1 MDFSSSSGSF
11 DWTVLPFCE
20 HTVVD
25 GLKKALVHE
34 KSIRKILTPQKPRK
48 CVKSHLEALWTL
60 AGGEV
65 VAGDTL
71 GVGAA
76 LLEPEAGVRA
86 ETRPTLLQHGT

>member
-1 MDFSSSSGSF
+1 M
-11 DWTVLPFCE
+11 L
-20 HTVVD
+20 
-25 GLKKALVHE
+25 
-34 KSIRKILTPQKPRK
+34 
-48 CVKSHLEALWTL
+48 SHLESLGTL

-86 ETRPTLLQHGT
+86 EARPTLLQHGALAQLVHNINTRDCCLLLVVSPQD

>member
-1 MDFSSSSGSF
+1 MS
-11 DWTVLPFCE
+11 
-20 HTVVD
+20 
-25 GLKKALVHE
+25 
-34 KSIRKILTPQKPRK
+34 
-48 CVKSHLEALWTL
+48 SHLESLGTL

-86 ETRPTLLQHGT
+86 EARPTLLQHGALAQLVHNITRVTVVCCLLLVVSPQN

>member
-1 MDFSSSSGSF
+1 M
-11 DWTVLPFCE
+11 
-20 HTVVD
+20 
-25 GLKKALVHE
+25 
-34 KSIRKILTPQKPRK
+34 
-48 CVKSHLEALWTL
+48 KSHLEALWTL